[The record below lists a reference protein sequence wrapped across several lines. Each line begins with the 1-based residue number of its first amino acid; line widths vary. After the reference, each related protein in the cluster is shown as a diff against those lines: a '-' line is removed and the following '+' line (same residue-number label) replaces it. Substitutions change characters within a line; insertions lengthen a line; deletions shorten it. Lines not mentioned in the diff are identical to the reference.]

1 MLLKNKVRAVYS
13 CAVYGHVIAIID
25 HDGGL
30 SITNDAENVVGDL
43 ARQGFDLT
51 KYRII

>member
-1 MLLKNKVRAVYS
+1 MLPRNKVRAVYS
-13 CAVYGHVIAIID
+13 CAYCHVIAIID

-30 SITNDAENVVGDL
+30 SIANDAENVVGDL